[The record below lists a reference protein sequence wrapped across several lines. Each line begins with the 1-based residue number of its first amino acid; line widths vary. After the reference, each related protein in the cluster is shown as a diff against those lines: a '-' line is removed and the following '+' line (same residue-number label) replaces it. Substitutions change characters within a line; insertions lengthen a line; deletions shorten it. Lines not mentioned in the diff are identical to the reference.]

1 MMLTRSFIQ
10 SYLLIS
16 SQQNEHILLQCIEEG
31 LNTINSRGFL
41 SVSVPSENEKKR
53 LRMRINY
60 DDANLSFYD
69 YIHQEFETQ
78 NVPQFLQNRLY
89 ETVKLMTEEDLH
101 YDKVPIPDLITDLY
115 QKMK

>member
-1 MMLTRSFIQ
+1 MMITRSFIQ

-16 SQQNEHILLQCIEEG
+16 GEQNEHILLQCIEEG
-31 LNTINSRGFL
+31 LNTINSKGFL

-60 DDANLSFYD
+60 DETNLSFFD
-69 YIHQEFETQ
+69 YIHQEFDTQ
-78 NVPQFLQNRLY
+78 NVLKSLQKRLY

-101 YDKVPIPDLITDLY
+101 YDKVPIPELITDLY